1 MDPKKTKTLFITQIF
16 LSPVHKMMVKGITR
30 VRFHPLVTLN
40 ACTEWIQSL
49 VVEMF
54 WSRSTWW
61 TQTRCSWSHDGI
73 HPSLNYTAVSF
84 GGSQDVRAETMW
96 DRLPVNHRSDTW
108 RQRLCTHLHL
118 RVIQSGLVTWT
129 ARLWDVGWNWSASRR
144 SCRKNKVGGF
154 EPRTSHSEV
163 PPPPRC

>member
-1 MDPKKTKTLFITQIF
+1 MDPKKKKSLFITQIF

-96 DRLPVNHRSDTW
+96 DRQSQVWHMETKTVHTFTPAGYSERPGDLNCTSLGCGMKLE
-108 RQRLCTHLHL
+108 RLKEI
-118 RVIQSGLVTWT
+118 VQKEQ
-129 ARLWDVGWNWSASRR
+129 SRR
-144 SCRKNKVGGF
+144 VWTQNF
-154 EPRTSHSEV
+154 T
-163 PPPPRC
+163 